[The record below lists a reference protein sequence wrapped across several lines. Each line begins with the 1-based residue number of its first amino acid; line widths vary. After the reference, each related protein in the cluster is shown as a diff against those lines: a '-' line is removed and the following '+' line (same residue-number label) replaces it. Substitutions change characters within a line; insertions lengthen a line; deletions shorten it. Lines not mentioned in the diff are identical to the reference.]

1 MGCFS
6 MPKAVPK
13 KKYTGDFKQ
22 MVAETMRN
30 EKPGSSPILDLYSAD
45 IVTYTLSHTLI
56 QQW

>member
-1 MGCFS
+1 

-30 EKPGSSPILDLYSAD
+30 EKPGSSPILDLYSAE